1 LINDTGIVSTEE
13 VAAVSDTEG
22 PPAGVS
28 NALRRPITRRSFIA
42 GAGSAVLLAACGSSG
57 NKNATGPT
65 TTAGSTTSTGGAA
78 AINPNPATKTIKVAV
93 TTLEEQY
100 PDPGSVV
107 GGNLFP
113 VLWNVADG
121 LLNNNL
127 AGNLVPGLATSWTV
141 SPDHLTWTFNLRSG
155 VLMQDGS
162 PFTATD
168 VKTAID
174 RVTGPMASNPRFVG
188 WVPLQAVFD
197 SVTVINPMQVQI
209 KTKVPYGSLTSSIP
223 APIATNYYNS
233 VGETHFENF
242 PIAAGPFKFVS
253 QQLNTSMTFSR
264 FDGFWDKTR
273 LTNFPN
279 LIMDIIPDASTKIA
293 AIETGQVDVAC
304 GLDPV
309 SATQLASQSNIR
321 LLRNPESAQAT
332 VYFPANWNT
341 TAPSPFKD
349 LRVRKALLMAVDRA
363 GIAKSLYRGY
373 GSVPANVTFPTTL
386 GYDTT
391 TKPYPYDPG
400 QAKQLLQQAGAAGL
414 HIDFTSY
421 SATSSITDIQSL
433 VQAIASYWQQ
443 VGCKVNVNI
452 VDAATYL
459 PKVRDHAYG
468 GAVILGSPAQFF
480 FDPGNYYVFYHT
492 KGAYSGVSNP
502 ELDTIINQ
510 MRASTDVAVRT
521 SLAGQMGSI
530 LYNQLYGLPMVD
542 LDEVHA
548 IGPHVASWQ
557 LMAGNPYP
565 GPFWRME
572 AK

>member
-1 LINDTGIVSTEE
+1 M
-13 VAAVSDTEG
+13 SDTEG
-22 PPAGVS
+22 PHSS
-28 NALRRPITRRSFIA
+28 NTDPLRRPITRRGFIA

-65 TTAGSTTSTGGAA
+65 TTAAGSTTSTGGAA

-113 VLWNVADG
+113 VLWNVADS
-121 LLNNNL
+121 LLNLNL
-127 AGNLVPGLATSWTV
+127 AGQLVPGLATSWTV
-141 SPDHLTWTFNLRSG
+141 SPDQLTWTFNLRSG

-168 VKTAID
+168 VKTSID

-188 WVPLQAVFD
+188 WVPLQAVFE
-197 SVTVINPMQVQI
+197 SVTVVNPMTVQV
-209 KTKVPYGSLTSSIP
+209 KTKVPYGSLPQSIP
-223 APIATNYYNS
+223 APIATNYYNR
-233 VGETHFENF
+233 VGETHYENF
-242 PIAAGPFKFVS
+242 PIAAGPFKFES

-273 LTNFPN
+273 LPNFPN
-279 LIMDIIPDASTKIA
+279 LIFEIIPDASTKIA
-293 AIETGQVDVAC
+293 AIETGQVDAAC

-309 SATQLASQSNIR
+309 SAVQLSSQQNVR
-321 LLRNPESAQAT
+321 LLRDPETAQAT
-332 VYFPANWNT
+332 VYFPAVWNNSE
-341 TAPSPFKD
+341 PSPFKD
-349 LRVRKALLMAVDRA
+349 VRVRKALLMAVDRA
-363 GIAKSLYRGY
+363 GIAKSLYRGF

-391 TKPYPYDPG
+391 SKPYPYDPG
-400 QAKQLLQQAGAAGL
+400 QAKQLLQEAGAAGL

-421 SATSSITDIQSL
+421 GATSSVTDIGSL

-443 VGCKVNVNI
+443 VGCKVTVNI

-480 FDPGNYYVFYHT
+480 NDPGNYYVFYHT
-492 KGAYSGVSNP
+492 KGAYSAVSNP
-502 ELDTIINQ
+502 ELDAIITQ
-510 MRASTDVAVRT
+510 MRASTDQAKRI
-521 SLAGQMGSI
+521 SLSGQMGSI

-542 LDEVHA
+542 LDTVNA

-565 GPFWRME
+565 GPYWRME